1 MTTPEDEGPSPAGF
15 RGDWGRL
22 SAAERAA
29 VRYLLSGANPR
40 GNRAVE
46 AVPVSLRL
54 GQRTPDFR
62 VDGVPVEL
70 KTVGGVRIA
79 GLVGEGLT
87 KKLSGAI
94 ASRIM
99 DARGQAPNV
108 VVDLREQEGITL
120 EIAETAVG
128 RAFGADA
135 RAGIESVRFIGPGFD
150 ETYTRRRR

>member
-1 MTTPEDEGPSPAGF
+1 MTTAKDEISPPTGF
-15 RGDWGRL
+15 RGDWRRL
-22 SAAERAA
+22 STAERAA
-29 VRYLLSGANPR
+29 VRYLLSDANPR
-40 GNRAVE
+40 GNRVVE
-46 AVPVSLRL
+46 AVPVSGVPGR
-54 GQRTPDFR
+54 RTPDFR
-62 VDGVPVEL
+62 MDGVPVEL

-150 ETYTRRRR
+150 ETYMRRRR